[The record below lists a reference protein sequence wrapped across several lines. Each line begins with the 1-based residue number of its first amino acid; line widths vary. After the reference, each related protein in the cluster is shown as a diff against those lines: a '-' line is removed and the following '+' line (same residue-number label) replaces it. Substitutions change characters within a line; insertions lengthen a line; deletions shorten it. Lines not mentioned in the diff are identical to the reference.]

1 MRYAEIIAKYDHLR
15 DVKIV
20 EKGGKAELP
29 VHLVIGTNEYTKIKT
44 ETPPKVGKQGEP
56 IAEKT
61 KFGWTIMSP
70 GKEVNANEMFVT

>member
-1 MRYAEIIAKYDHLR
+1 MKVRTVTNCYSSFRKYEIRGIIAKYNHLR

-20 EKGGKAELP
+20 EKDGKAELP

-44 ETPPKVGKQGEP
+44 ETPPKICKQGEP

-61 KFGWTIMSP
+61 
-70 GKEVNANEMFVT
+70 